1 MSVVSQEPVLFN
13 RSIYENIKYNQVDA
27 TYEDVVIAARMANC
41 YDFIQQGNFGVKNY
55 INEQEIE

>member
-55 INEQEIE
+55 VN